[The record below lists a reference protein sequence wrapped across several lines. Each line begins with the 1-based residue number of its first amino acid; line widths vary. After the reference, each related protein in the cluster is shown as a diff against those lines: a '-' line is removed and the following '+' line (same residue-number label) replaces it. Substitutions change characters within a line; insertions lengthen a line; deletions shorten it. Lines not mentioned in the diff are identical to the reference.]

1 MITIDCTGLEDARQ
15 LHELLKKELDF
26 PDYYGYNLDALF
38 DCLTDIARDTTIRLE
53 GFLELGE
60 WRCRF
65 ANTFA
70 NAALENS
77 CLDIIL
83 N

>member
-1 MITIDCTGLEDARQ
+1 MITVDCTGLEDARQ

-26 PDYYGYNLDALF
+26 PAYYGYNLDALF
-38 DCLTDIARDTTIRLE
+38 DCLMDIRTDTTIRLE
-53 GFLELGE
+53 GFLNLGE
-60 WRCRF
+60 WRIRF

-70 NAALENS
+70 NAGLENPH
-77 CLDIIL
+77 LDIVL